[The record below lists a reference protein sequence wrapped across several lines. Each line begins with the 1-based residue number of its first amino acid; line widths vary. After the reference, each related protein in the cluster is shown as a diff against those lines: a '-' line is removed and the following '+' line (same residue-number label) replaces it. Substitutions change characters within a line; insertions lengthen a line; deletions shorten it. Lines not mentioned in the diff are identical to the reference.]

1 MSKYFQ
7 FLLLF
12 ILITSCSDSKNI
24 VGNWKLVSWDIGIEI
39 DANGDGIKNSNLLIE
54 SDCMNKELLKVEENG
69 TISSKF
75 TFNPTVRINKV
86 DSYNIKVECPK
97 GSIGFASSYTIE
109 NDRLLLDS
117 EGYYEIIQYE
127 EEGIGLKRT
136 FKNAIKIYNYDFS
149 EVTETRDLTL
159 IYTK

>member
-7 FLLLF
+7 FLLLLL
-12 ILITSCSDSKNI
+12 LITSCSDSKNI
-24 VGNWKLVSWDIGIEI
+24 VGDWKLVSWDIGIEI
-39 DANGDGIKNSNLLIE
+39 DADADGIKNSNLLIE
-54 SDCMNKELLKVEENG
+54 SDCQNKELLKVEENG
-69 TISSKF
+69 TINSKF

-86 DSYNIKVECPK
+86 DSYDIRVECPK

-109 NDRLLLDS
+109 NERLLLDS
-117 EGYYEIIQYE
+117 EGYFEIIQYE
-127 EEGIGLKRT
+127 EEGIALKRT

-149 EVTETRDLTL
+149 EVTETTDLTL